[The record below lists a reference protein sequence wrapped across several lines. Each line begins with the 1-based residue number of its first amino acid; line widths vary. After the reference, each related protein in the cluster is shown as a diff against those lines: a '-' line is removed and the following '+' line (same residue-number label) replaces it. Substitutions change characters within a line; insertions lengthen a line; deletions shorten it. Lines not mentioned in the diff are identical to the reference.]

1 MRTPFHIIAAA
12 CVLGLTGAPL
22 LAHEGAVLDA
32 MQAPHGGQLRM
43 AGIYHYELVVS
54 KDSKDAKDNP
64 VAVYVTDHAGAKI
77 PTAGATG
84 TATLLVGKQKTTVTL
99 SPDGENRLK
108 GTGKYASDPGMKAIV
123 AVTLA
128 GKPVAQARFTPLAQD
143 GHSDHK
149 H

>member
-12 CVLGLTGAPL
+12 CVLSLTGAPL

-54 KDSKDAKDNP
+54 KDSKEAKDNP

-77 PTAGATG
+77 STAGATG

-99 SPDGENRLK
+99 TPDGENRLK

>member
-1 MRTPFHIIAAA
+1 MRTSFHIIAAA
-12 CVLGLTGAPL
+12 CVLGLAGAPL
-22 LAHEGAVLDA
+22 LAHEGAVLDT
-32 MQAPHGGQLRM
+32 MQAPHGGQLRT

-54 KDSKDAKDNP
+54 RDSKEAKDNP
-64 VAVYVTDHAGAKI
+64 VTVYVTDHAGAKI
-77 PTAGATG
+77 STAGASG
-84 TATLLVGKQKTTVTL
+84 TATLLVGKQKTSVTL
-99 SPDGENRLK
+99 TPDGENRLK

-143 GHSDHK
+143 GHGDHK